1 MRILHVADRLSDR
14 GGADL
19 ALLGLLDALA
29 RPPGRVGSL
38 RAREASA
45 SPVVRRSLLAAGHEQ
60 HLAVGHDDGVVRPP
74 CPVTVVPGLDARTR
88 VGSPSRGRRSLRARG
103 APGIA
108 RPAAQTPSPPF
119 VAGTAGRAAASAR
132 RPAQSFRNPPRSAA
146 QTPGAELDALLE
158 RLRPDVVHVHNVVNP
173 AVLAWAAG
181 VDAVVTIQDHRFFC
195 PGRGKWT
202 ADGRV
207 CGEAMGRETCAGC
220 FDDRG
225 YFEAVLALTAE
236 RLDAVRRLRLTVL
249 SRYMKR
255 ELVQAGIPA
264 ARISVVPPVAYGL
277 DRDAEADGPPCVL
290 FAGRVVE
297 AKGIREAIDAWR
309 RSGCRLPFVVA
320 GTGPLRREIEAEGV
334 EVLGWLDRR
343 RLSAAYRRAAVVV
356 MPSRWQ
362 EPFGIV
368 GLEALTLGTPVAAW
382 DSGGVREWHPGGEL
396 LVPWGDIDGLAA
408 ALRRAP
414 GQAVDSPPGFAPHDH
429 VRRLEALYGGPATPR
444 RRWTQARSV

>member
-1 MRILHVADRLSDR
+1 MRVLHVADRLSDR

-29 RPPGRVGSL
+29 
-38 RAREASA
+38 
-45 SPVVRRSLLAAGHEQ
+45 AGHEQ
-60 HLAVGHDDGVVRPP
+60 HLVVGRDDGVVRPP

-88 VGSPSRGRRSLRARG
+88 AGSPSRALGSLRSRG

-108 RPAAQTPSPPF
+108 GPAAQPPSPPF
-119 VAGTAGRAAASAR
+119 VAGNSAR
-132 RPAQSFRNPPRSAA
+132 RPTRSFRSPPRSAA
-146 QTPGAELDALLE
+146 QTPCADLDALLE
-158 RLRPDVVHVHNVVNP
+158 RLRPDVVHVHNVVDP

-207 CGEAMGRETCAGC
+207 CSEAMGRETCAGC
-220 FDDRG
+220 FDDPA
-225 YFEAVLALTAE
+225 YFEAVLELTSE
-236 RLDAVRRLRLTVL
+236 RLDAVRNLRLTVL
-249 SRYMKR
+249 SDYMKR
-255 ELVQAGIPA
+255 ELVQVGVPA
-264 ARISVVPPVAYGL
+264 ARITVVPPVVRGL
-277 DRDAEADGPPCVL
+277 DRDAPADGPPCVL
-290 FAGRVVE
+290 FAGRAVE
-297 AKGIREAIDAWR
+297 AKGVREAIDAWR
-309 RSGCRLPFVVA
+309 RSGSALPFVVA

-343 RLSAAYRRAAVVV
+343 RLSAAYRRAAVVA

-396 LVPWGDIDGLAA
+396 LVPWGDVDGLAA

-414 GQAVDSPPGFAPHDH
+414 GQEVDSPPGFEPGDL
-429 VRRLEALYGGPATPR
+429 VRRLEALYDGRALPR
-444 RRWTQARSV
+444 RRWTPAKSV